1 MSGNTK
7 LSTIYDP
14 FKGSV
19 PRFMDLLE
27 HSKKS
32 GLVYMR
38 RLSSFPSVFKL
49 APMAFVMSHKSS
61 PSNKVS
67 FSGLLS
73 DYALLR
79 GMTHLFKTPLAAPL
93 VGRGHI

>member
-7 LSTIYDP
+7 LDTIYAP

-32 GLVYMR
+32 GLIYMR
-38 RLSSFPSVFKL
+38 RLDKFPSVFKL
-49 APMAFVMSHKSS
+49 APVAFVMSHKSS

-79 GMTHLFKTPLAAPL
+79 GMYHMFTTPLAPPSI
-93 VGRGHI
+93 GRGHI

>member
-7 LSTIYDP
+7 LNTIYDP
-14 FKGSV
+14 FRGSV
-19 PRFMDLLE
+19 PRFLDLLE

-38 RLSSFPSVFKL
+38 RLEGFPKVFKL
-49 APMAFVMSHKSS
+49 APTAFVMSHKSS

-79 GMTHLFKTPLAAPL
+79 GMYHMFVTPPVAPL

>member
-7 LSTIYDP
+7 LNTIYDP

-27 HSKKS
+27 HSKVS
-32 GLVYMR
+32 GLTYMR
-38 RLSSFPSVFKL
+38 RLEKFPSVFKL
-49 APMAFVMSHKSS
+49 APVAFVMSHKSS

-67 FSGLLS
+67 FSGLIS

-79 GMTHLFKTPLAAPL
+79 GMCHMLSAP
-93 VGRGHI
+93 